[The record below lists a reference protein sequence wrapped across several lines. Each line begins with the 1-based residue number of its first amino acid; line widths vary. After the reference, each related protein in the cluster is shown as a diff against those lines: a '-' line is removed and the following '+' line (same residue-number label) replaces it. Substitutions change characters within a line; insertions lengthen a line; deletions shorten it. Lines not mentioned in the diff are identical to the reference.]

1 MGSAADN
8 LLMFA
13 NVKVDFVSIMS
24 KDSVQKE
31 KKEKSDAENLV
42 IPSNE
47 DEKEE
52 NSKKLLR
59 SKKKKS
65 VHWNPQLTV
74 KFEFTRYKSEE
85 EPERTDYKCDRKY
98 QYELVGEK
106 LRALYWSGW
115 HIGTIKYYN
124 VDFKEYSVTF
134 EDGSDDYISRE
145 DILNGKDV
153 ILEPSERSSKISA
166 LAGIK
171 REAQGQITDSFRAA
185 KTPKI
190 DKKLQAQKTKDK
202 NDMKLTKKAS
212 KKIKNKKD
220 LKSKNKRD
228 PKSKS
233 RNKLSNGISKE
244 DKEENGIVDYE
255 DNRKY

>member
-1 MGSAADN
+1 
-8 LLMFA
+8 
-13 NVKVDFVSIMS
+13 MS
-24 KDSVQKE
+24 V
-31 KKEKSDAENLV
+31 L
-42 IPSNE
+42 
-47 DEKEE
+47 
-52 NSKKLLR
+52 
-59 SKKKKS
+59 
-65 VHWNPQLTV
+65 V

-115 HIGTIKYYN
+115 HVGTIKYYN

-166 LAGIK
+166 LVGIK

-185 KTPKI
+185 KTPKVIIISIYLFNIHAISNCVISSFAGTNFLIFFIFWYTNTICI
-190 DKKLQAQKTKDK
+190 D
-202 NDMKLTKKAS
+202 
-212 KKIKNKKD
+212 
-220 LKSKNKRD
+220 
-228 PKSKS
+228 
-233 RNKLSNGISKE
+233 G
-244 DKEENGIVDYE
+244 
-255 DNRKY
+255 